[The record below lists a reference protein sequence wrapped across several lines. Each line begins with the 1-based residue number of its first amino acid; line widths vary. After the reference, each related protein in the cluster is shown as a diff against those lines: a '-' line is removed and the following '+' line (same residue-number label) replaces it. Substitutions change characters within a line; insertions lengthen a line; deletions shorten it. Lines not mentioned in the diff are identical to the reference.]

1 MTSPETTPAPA
12 PSVGAVFV
20 SYASQ
25 DAEAAKRI
33 CESLRAAGVEVWFD
47 QNELTGGDAWDRKIR
62 GQIAACALFVPVI
75 SAATQARHEGYFRLE
90 WKLAAQR
97 THLMSGA
104 KAFLLPVV
112 IDATRDAEAHVPE
125 EFRAVQWT
133 RLPGGEHAEKFG
145 ERVKNLFGGDALDVG
160 RGLPTPPLRSR
171 NDAATTAGSGDPA
184 LQPSRPLR
192 RWLVP
197 ALLGA
202 VIVAALALWQPWRPT
217 PPTSAPATAK
227 SIAVL
232 PFVNQSD
239 DKGNE
244 YFSDGISEELLNVL
258 AKIPDL
264 KVKARTSS
272 FSFKGKQVPLPEIA
286 RQLGVAYVIEGSVR
300 KSGGKVR
307 ITAQLIK
314 AADGF
319 QVWSD
324 NFERELKDVFAMQDE
339 IAGLIAKNLSLK
351 LGAISPAAKA
361 AVNSQAFELYLQGR
375 QAWNLRN
382 DEGFT
387 RAEQLLNRALGIDP
401 NFARAHAALADVWFF
416 RAQDKGIHAT
426 FSRPDAPE
434 LIPIIAKIRQALAL
448 DPESAEAHASLG
460 NALGLIWKFAEAER
474 ELRRAIAL
482 NPNYASAHQWLG
494 ERLLCDGRLDE
505 ALAER
510 KLATEIDPLSSRIAD
525 NYAYALYIAG
535 RNSAALEAN
544 ERAVALQPNNF
555 QALGQRAWLFALL
568 GRRDEAVALA
578 RQLPP
583 SYPYTRSYQII
594 VFGAAGLRTEAEAL
608 LSGWDAEGSASWP
621 KSFMLLMIGRREEAI
636 AALDANSC
644 ESPWAYVDPIFDQI
658 HDEPRFKKFL
668 ATIGL
673 TDAQARAQAWRAAHP
688 PEKAK

>member
-160 RGLPTPPLRSR
+160 RGLPAPPLRSR

-258 AKIPDL
+258 AKIPGL
-264 KVKARTSS
+264 KVTARTSA
-272 FSFKGKQVPLPEIA
+272 FYFKGKEVPIPEIA
-286 RQLGVAYVIEGSVR
+286 QKLGVAYVVEGSVR
-300 KSGGKVR
+300 KVGTQVR
-307 ITAQLIK
+307 IAAQLIK

-319 QVWSD
+319 QVWTDS
-324 NFERELKDVFAMQDE
+324 FTRELKDIFAVQDE
-339 IAGLIAKNLSLK
+339 IAGLIAKNLELKMGMASSVTRREVKPEAYRLLLQARFFAQRENRDGRLRSLEYYRR
-351 LGAISPAAKA
+351 AIVEDPGYA
-361 AVNSQAFELYLQGR
+361 
-375 QAWNLRN
+375 QAWGELARVYAMLARYG
-382 DEGFT
+382 DLPMQEGIGEART
-387 RAEQLLNRALGIDP
+387 AAERALELNPAEPSGSNALGWVQRLADWDWHGARKS
-401 NFARAHAALADVWFF
+401 FARALALAPDDPTFLSDDAVILWNTGQEDEAITLAR
-416 RAQDKGIHAT
+416 RAIERDPLSARAHCTLGELLSMANRDAESVQI
-426 FSRPDAPE
+426 FSRAIELSPE
-434 LIPIIAKIRQALAL
+434 LEAYHALRATNL
-448 DPESAEAHASLG
+448 CRLQRY
-460 NALGLIWKFAEAER
+460 AEAEASLAGEPNEGFR
-474 ELRRAIAL
+474 LMAESVNARQRGDLVASVKARGELIARHGARMVGWIGL
-482 NPNYASAHQWLG
+482 VYAHQGENDQAFAWL
-494 ERLLCDGRLDE
+494 
-505 ALAER
+505 
-510 KLATEIDPLSSRIAD
+510 
-525 NYAYALYIAG
+525 
-535 RNSAALEAN
+535 
-544 ERAVALQPNNF
+544 ERA
-555 QALGQRAWLFALL
+555 
-568 GRRDEAVALA
+568 A
-578 RQLPP
+578 REHDRMIPWMRNHNYLRGLHADPRWP
-583 SYPYTRSYQII
+583 
-594 VFGAAGLRTEAEAL
+594 VFL
-608 LSGWDAEGSASWP
+608 
-621 KSFMLLMIGRREEAI
+621 
-636 AALDANSC
+636 
-644 ESPWAYVDPIFDQI
+644 
-658 HDEPRFKKFL
+658 KK
-668 ATIGL
+668 IGL
-673 TDAQARAQAWRAAHP
+673 SDEQL
-688 PEKAK
+688 K